1 MPRGQYPRR
10 TKQAAATQAPPVFVS
25 GAPEPAAAAAPQSDD
40 PLQANRR
47 VEDMGEAELRA
58 YALQIGLSR
67 SDAENLPVPRL
78 RENCLL
84 RLYEVIEDF

>member
-10 TKQAAATQAPPVFVS
+10 TKQAAADEAPPVFVS
-25 GAPEPAAAAAPQSDD
+25 EAPVPEAVAAPRSDD

-47 VEDMGEAELRA
+47 VEDMGEVELRT
-58 YALQIGLSR
+58 YALQIGIGR
-67 SDAENLPVPRL
+67 SDAANLPVPRL

-84 RLYEVIEDF
+84 RLYEVIEDL